1 MTAEEF
7 DTVGGEI
14 SSFEIDSSAFEGGL
28 NIIDLLTEHTTI
40 LSSKGEARK
49 AIKNN
54 AVAINKVKIADFEM
68 ILNKDKL
75 LLGKYMM
82 VENGKKNKFLIKAK

>member
-1 MTAEEF
+1 MEF
-7 DTVGGEI
+7 
-14 SSFEIDSSAFEGGL
+14 
-28 NIIDLLTEHTTI
+28 
-40 LSSKGEARK
+40 
-49 AIKNN
+49 KNN

-82 VENGKKNKFLIKAK
+82 VENGKKNKFLIIAK